1 VQKIM
6 VDTAREA
13 IAWGRKEAEAET
25 AELAKKMAAEGARV
39 ISVNRAPFAERALS
53 AVKGMEQDGAWS
65 SGLYQR
71 IRDIR

>member
-1 VQKIM
+1 
-6 VDTAREA
+6 
-13 IAWGRKEAEAET
+13 
-25 AELAKKMAAEGARV
+25 V